1 MWGTLKEKNTHRN
14 ILFFDNHVEMHRH
27 VVVSSFLSDRDGDAG
42 LVGARENVAIVGVQS
57 IHFLAEFRGSG
68 LRCNQEG

>member
-1 MWGTLKEKNTHRN
+1 
-14 ILFFDNHVEMHRH
+14 MHRH

-57 IHFLAEFRGSG
+57 IHFLAKFRREWGALQPRRMICTRSP
-68 LRCNQEG
+68 RMDTRTHSAIVWI